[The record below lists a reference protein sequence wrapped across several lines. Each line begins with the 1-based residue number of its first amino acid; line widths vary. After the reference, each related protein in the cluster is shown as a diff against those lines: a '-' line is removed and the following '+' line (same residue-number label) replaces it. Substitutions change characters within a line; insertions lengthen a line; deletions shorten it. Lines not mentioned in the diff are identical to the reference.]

1 MNRINSFPKI
11 AWIACLFLV
20 GVSALVVAG
29 YLERKPL
36 RILYHRGQM
45 ARHWQ
50 ASIEEQRRGA
60 GMGSMGSPSL
70 VAEAVRH
77 RTALVELGYYTV
89 QRFPI
94 SVSLDPAS
102 RRCQELSQVVQEAS
116 EGLPVV
122 SWNFD
127 HSRKPPRLVD
137 LTVHATP
144 SQVTNWQA
152 VLGKYVV
159 SGN

>member
-1 MNRINSFPKI
+1 MNRTKSFPKI

-20 GVSALVVAG
+20 GVSVLAIAG
-29 YLERKPL
+29 YIDRKPL
-36 RILYHRGQM
+36 LILYHRGQM

-50 ASIEEQRRGA
+50 ASIEEHRRGA
-60 GMGSMGSPSL
+60 GMGSVGSPSH

-77 RTALVELGYYTV
+77 RTALVELGYYTA
-89 QRFPI
+89 QRFPVG
-94 SVSLDPAS
+94 SMDPAG
-102 RRCQELSQVVQEAS
+102 RRCQELNQAVQGAS

-122 SWNFD
+122 AWNMD
-127 HSRKPPRLVD
+127 RSRTPPRLSD
-137 LTVHATP
+137 LTVYTTP
-144 SQVTNWQA
+144 SQMTHWQA